1 MIKTIYIRVSH
12 FDTINR
18 ANKRT
23 KGYNDFN
30 TLIKVINYN
39 NEMKK
44 LLRLNQCIKAFN
56 KKTFKYAKTIID
68 SIKVD

>member
-1 MIKTIYIRVSH
+1 MIKTIYIRVFH

-18 ANKRT
+18 VNKRI

-39 NEMKK
+39 N
-44 LLRLNQCIKAFN
+44 
-56 KKTFKYAKTIID
+56 
-68 SIKVD
+68 